1 LKTDSFFG
9 CEGAGTQLALI
20 NSKHKANQ
28 LSSFQLKRLFIR
40 ADDLDLKE
48 LLELDPDN
56 GSIHFAGQRAVIC
69 DAVSH
74 QLLREELTDSF
85 GETTS
90 RGILGR
96 FAYIQGRRM
105 AEALKSKFKWE
116 SKEDW
121 QRAGARIL
129 ALQGRF
135 VLDPKSRESFGPDG
149 GYWRVSYEAEE
160 QTLMKGRSDKPVCW
174 NLCGFISGY
183 LSYSLDKEV
192 HALED
197 KCMGKGD
204 AVCHV
209 IIKSDAELGQ
219 DLDGEVAVFKRVG
232 INDALKTVAETLKR
246 AENELREKTR
256 KLAAIAQVEEDP
268 TELLGRSPGMRKLME
283 LAKTISGIDSTVLI
297 TGESGT
303 GKERVARFVHNN
315 SAHAEGP
322 FIAVNCGAITETL
335 LESELFGHARG
346 AFTGATTD
354 RPGLFEAAN
363 GGTLFLDEVG
373 EISLPMQVKLLRA
386 IQEREVRRVGENKSR
401 PVNVRILSATNKNL
415 KAEVAAKRFREDL
428 YYRLNVVE
436 LAVPALRHRREDILP
451 LARLLLAE
459 AASQMKRKVDGL
471 TADAADQLLGY
482 SWPGNVRELANAME
496 RAVAVAKTNRVDVM
510 DLPPEVQLVLPA
522 VSEKGEPRLL
532 KDVEKDCILNALE
545 KTEGNRIMAAKL
557 MGMGVATLYRKLKIY
572 RLE

>member
-1 LKTDSFFG
+1 M
-9 CEGAGTQLALI
+9 
-20 NSKHKANQ
+20 
-28 LSSFQLKRLFIR
+28 R
-40 ADDLDLKE
+40 AEDLDLKE
-48 LLELDPDN
+48 ILELDPDN
-56 GSIHFAGQRAVIC
+56 GTIHFAGQRAVIC

-74 QLLREELTDSF
+74 RLLREELTDSF

-90 RGILGR
+90 RGILSR

-116 SKEDW
+116 SEKDW
-121 QRAGARIL
+121 QKAGGRIL

-135 VLDPKSRESFGPDG
+135 MLDPNSTDTFGPEG
-149 GYWRVSYEAEE
+149 GTWRVSYEAEE
-160 QTLMKGRSDKPVCW
+160 QILIKGRSDKAVCW

-192 HALED
+192 HAVED

-204 AVCHV
+204 PFCHV
-209 IIKSDAELGQ
+209 LIKSEAELG
-219 DLDGEVAVFKRVG
+219 DDSKDEVAIFKRVG
-232 INDALKTVAETLKR
+232 IDDALKTVTETLKR
-246 AENELREKTR
+246 TESELREKTR
-256 KLAAIAQVEEDP
+256 KLAAIAQVEEESM
-268 TELLGRSPGMRKLME
+268 ELMTRSPGMRKLME
-283 LAKTISGIDSTVLI
+283 LAKTIAPIDSTVLI

-303 GKERVARFVHNN
+303 GKERIARFVHDN
-315 SAHAEGP
+315 SAHVDGP

-346 AFTGATTD
+346 AFTGASSD

-386 IQEREVRRVGENKSR
+386 LQEREVRRVGENKTR
-401 PVNVRILSATNKNL
+401 PINVRILSATNKNL
-415 KAEVAAKRFREDL
+415 KTEVAEKRFREDL
-428 YYRLNVVE
+428 FYRLNVVE

-459 AASQMKRKVDGL
+459 AATQMKRKVDGL
-471 TADAADQLLGY
+471 TVEAADQLVGY
-482 SWPGNVRELANAME
+482 VWPGNVRELANAME
-496 RAVAVAKTNRVDVM
+496 RAVAVATTNRVDVM
-510 DLPPEVQLVLPA
+510 DLPAEVRLVLPI
-522 VSEKGEPRLL
+522 VSEKGVPRLL

-545 KTEGNRIMAAKL
+545 KTEGNRIRAAKL
-557 MGMGVATLYRKLKIY
+557 MGMGVATLYRKLKLY
-572 RLE
+572 KVD